1 MTTLR
6 FKMVE
11 EAIKR
16 KALEVK
22 SPEALAS
29 EYFGIHVFN
38 REKWQNI
45 CLRKLF
51 GR

>member
-38 REKWQNI
+38 RENI